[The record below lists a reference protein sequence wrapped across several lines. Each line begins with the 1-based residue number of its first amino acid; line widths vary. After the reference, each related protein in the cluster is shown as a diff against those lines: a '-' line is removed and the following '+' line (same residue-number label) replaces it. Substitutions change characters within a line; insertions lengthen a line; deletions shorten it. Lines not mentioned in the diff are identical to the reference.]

1 MMRWLLTIVIAVM
14 LDLSSAWAMNPDEVL
29 SDPVLEARARTITR
43 EVRCLVCQGESVDES
58 QAPLA
63 ADLRKLVRARLVA
76 GDSDEDVRDYL
87 VERYGDYV
95 MLRPPLGGAAIVLWL
110 LPFAVLIGAG
120 YVVVRLRKRAGD
132 APDGGA

>member
-1 MMRWLLTIVIAVM
+1 MMRAVLVAMIVVM
-14 LDLSSAWAMNPDEVL
+14 SYLPPALAMNPDEAL
-29 SDPVLEARARTITR
+29 ADPMLEARARAITR

-76 GDSDEDVRDYL
+76 GDSDQGVRDYL
-87 VERYGDYV
+87 VARYGEYV
-95 MLRPPLGGAAIVLWL
+95 MLRPPLGGVAIVLWL

-120 YVVVRLRKRAGD
+120 YVVVRLRQRAG
-132 APDGGA
+132 ATPDGGA